1 MKNTKRILSAVL
13 SIILALTL
21 TLCLFGC
28 NLTEDDET
36 KAEAP
41 ETTLS
46 STSAATETEAAEEE
60 TKVAKEG
67 LWENATYLKDMT
79 FGEGSKTLVVEVK
92 VGDDVV
98 IFTVKTDKDTVGEAL
113 IEHKLIEGDEGAYG
127 LYVKKVNGIL
137 ADYDID
143 KSYWAF
149 YINGEYAMSGV
160 DTTDIEEGAV
170 YKLEYTK

>member
-1 MKNTKRILSAVL
+1 M
-13 SIILALTL
+13 ILALTL

-28 NLTEDDET
+28 DVIENNET
-36 KAEAP
+36 KSESPATTVGE
-41 ETTLS
+41 ETS
-46 STSAATETEAAEEE
+46 VADEETSAKTETEEE

-79 FGEGSKTLVVEVK
+79 FGEGSKTVVVEVK
-92 VGDDVV
+92 VGDDSI

-113 IEHKLIEGDEGAYG
+113 IEHSLIEGDESQYG

-143 KSYWAF
+143 QSYWSF

-160 DTTDIEEGAV
+160 DTTNIDTGAT